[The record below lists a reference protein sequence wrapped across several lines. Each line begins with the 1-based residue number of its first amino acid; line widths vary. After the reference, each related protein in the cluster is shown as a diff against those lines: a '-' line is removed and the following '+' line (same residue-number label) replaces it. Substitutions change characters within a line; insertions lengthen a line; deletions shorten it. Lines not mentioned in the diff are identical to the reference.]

1 MLLVAFI
8 LGYLLRYFIGNKWKL
23 RVGELEAENA
33 SLNGRLNAMSRDLD
47 ECRNSKLNVSAP
59 VAVAP
64 PVVAA
69 VAATAT
75 RTKDDLKIVEG
86 IGPAIEKLLNADGIM
101 TFEQLSQA
109 SYDRLKNI
117 LNNAGE
123 RFRIHDPATWPQQ
136 AELAHRGDKV
146 ALQKLQD
153 ELKGGRAV

>member
-1 MLLVAFI
+1 MAA
-8 LGYLLRYFIGNKWKL
+8 IG
-23 RVGELEAENA
+23 E
-33 SLNGRLNAMSRDLD
+33 SRRSIRIDR
-47 ECRNSKLNVSAP
+47 CRI
-59 VAVAP
+59 
-64 PVVAA
+64 
-69 VAATAT
+69 
-75 RTKDDLKIVEG
+75 D
-86 IGPAIEKLLNADGIM
+86 AIEKLLNADGIM